1 MFLSYTEMEV
11 TRLHARRICKLL
23 ILLSTLFMFIQTS
36 DGINLGLIAGDL
48 KRSGPGPLVVR
59 KVSHHSPVII
69 NVNPGLSKL
78 PGIATLPNPVPKSPK
93 LPCLASL
100 PPKPFPKLPAKPPP
114 KLLKTSKLKR
124 SPLIPSLPRLPGFPP
139 LLLPHLIPPVIP
151 RSPLLPVIPPILP
164 IPTLLPFLPPPLLR
178 APKLPTLSPFH
189 PLKLPILGKSPL
201 EKTLG
206 TVKLPLTDKG
216 IRRKI
221 SKDLLDL
228 KIKGSLTTPEYY
240 RFKKLLLI

>member
-1 MFLSYTEMEV
+1 MEV
-11 TRLHARRICKLL
+11 NRLHARRICKLL
-23 ILLSTLFMFIQTS
+23 IHLSLFLMFIQTS
-36 DGINLGLIAGDL
+36 HGINLGLIAGDL

-59 KVSHHSPVII
+59 KVSHRSPVII
-69 NVNPGLSKL
+69 NVNPGLPKL
-78 PGIATLPNPVPKSPK
+78 PGIETLPNPVPKSLK

-100 PPKPFPKLPAKPPP
+100 PPRPFPKLPAKPPP

-124 SPLIPSLPRLPGFPP
+124 SPLIPSLPRLRPVFPPP

-151 RSPLLPVIPPILP
+151 RLPLLPIIPPIMP
-164 IPTLLPFLPPPLLR
+164 VPTLLPFLPPPLLR
-178 APKLPTLSPFH
+178 APRLPTFPPFH

-206 TVKLPLTDKG
+206 TVQLPLTDKA